1 MSTPLTGARRLP
13 VPAPCVSV
21 RPVRPLAIAAL
32 MIALLGLA
40 TSCSVNKFV
49 AGKVANSLTSGPD
62 TFANDDD
69 PELIKDA
76 LPFGLKTME
85 SLLQTVPRHR
95 GLLLSLC
102 RGYTSYAAAFVQSDA
117 DALESTDYD
126 KAVALRVRARK
137 LYQRALGY
145 GLRGLALDHK
155 GIVEG
160 LHQDPA
166 KAAGVLRKEELP
178 MIYWTAA
185 AWGSAISLGKD
196 QPAMLAD
203 LPAVTALMQRGL
215 ALDERWDGGA
225 LHEAMIILE
234 ARPAAMGG
242 SVERA
247 RSHFERAVALS
258 NGTKPGPYV
267 TMAQN
272 VSVMTQ
278 NRHEFVDLLH
288 KALAID
294 PDREPSQRLVTL
306 VIQQKAR
313 DLLSRTDELFL
324 EADSLHSE
332 GTR

>member
-1 MSTPLTGARRLP
+1 LPALARYG
-13 VPAPCVSV
+13 SV
-21 RPVRPLAIAAL
+21 RAVRTLAIAAL
-32 MIALLGLA
+32 MIALLGLG

-62 TFANDDD
+62 TFSSDED

-85 SLLQTVPRHR
+85 SLLQTVPKHR

-102 RGYTSYAAAFVQSDA
+102 RGYTSYAAAFVQMDA

-126 KAVALRVRARK
+126 KAVAMRVRARK

-145 GLRGLALDHK
+145 GLRGLELDHK
-155 GIVEG
+155 GIAQG
-160 LHQDPA
+160 LHLDPA
-166 KAAGVLRKEELP
+166 KAVGPLRKQDLP

-185 AWGSAISLGKD
+185 AWGSAIAVGKD
-196 QPAMLAD
+196 QPTLLAD
-203 LPAVTALMQRGL
+203 LPAVHALIERGL
-215 ALDERWDGGA
+215 VLDETYDGGS
-225 LHEAMIILE
+225 LHEAAIILD
-234 ARPAAMGG
+234 ALPAAMGG

-247 RSHFERAVALS
+247 RRHFERAVELS
-258 NGTKPGPYV
+258 KGGRVSPYV
-267 TMAQN
+267 TMAQ
-272 VSVMTQ
+272 SVDIMTQ
-278 NRHEFVDLLH
+278 NRAEFRSLLN

-294 PDREPSQRLVTL
+294 PDKVPSDRLVTL
-306 VIQQKAR
+306 VLQQKAR
-313 DLLSRTDELFL
+313 SLLARTDELFL